1 MDKTKEY
8 IISKVNEMINFLTA
22 EAGKRPEK
30 KRDYLSLFYN
40 LDDGRIVD
48 YSLDRDYFTISKK
61 GEDEDREFLSV
72 DYSDIINPKIRIYA
86 CNDQNNINYNIDN
99 NDNLNDALS
108 YLDNT
113 YKKLLTMEF
122 DKEATNTKDNL
133 TWDARVIYNKLQYK
147 YETDKLKIEVGE
159 NEYLPCVK
167 AAADW
172 LSDFY
177 SNYIVVDKELF
188 KERMMKEFT
197 SMLSTGEEPTIQ
209 FPFGGGSGF
218 PVSFALLL
226 SSMFGGRRQD
236 LKNKMPRCYMSLS
249 LDIVVVIVPG
259 EHAKTIY
266 ENNSMSEEF
275 GNALK

>member
-48 YSLDRDYFTISKK
+48 YSLDRDYFTISEK

-86 CNDQNNINYNIDN
+86 CNDQNNINYNNDN
-99 NDNLNDALS
+99 NDNLNDVLS

-177 SNYIVVDKELF
+177 SDYIVGDKDIF
-188 KERMMKEFT
+188 KKRMMEGFT
-197 SMLSTGEEPTIQ
+197 SMLSTGAEPIIN
-209 FPFGGGSGF
+209 FPFDGGSGLS
-218 PVSFALLL
+218 VSFAMSLP
-226 SSMFGGRRQD
+226 SIFGRRMPG
-236 LKNKMPRCYMSLS
+236 LNNKMPKCSMSLS

-275 GNALK
+275 CNALK